1 MKGEKVDID
10 SIKNS
15 VMEEMK
21 GIRQRTEKFGK
32 EAAAYA
38 QEKGK
43 AMGNELGSVANR
55 TGRSL
60 GDIIALLF
68 KIFAYFIVGC
78 MAFTVFM
85 SLIGLG
91 IVSIGFMPLK
101 DFIIRNNTQDLL
113 VWGTLIFFIAVPI
126 IGVLTWLIRRLTK
139 VKSNSKLIRASF
151 ICMWIVGWACISM
164 LGASVGKDFRHAN
177 ENLTE
182 QEIILSNPAIN
193 KLLITSQSPMNKYVR
208 GRWFKLEPFS
218 GIDEDTAYIK
228 NYKIEIVKSLNDSF
242 RVTIIKMADG
252 RTRAIAQET
261 ADRIEFDGTQKDT
274 VLQLDRGIAI
284 NKTDKFRNQRILIR
298 IYVPV
303 GKQIRI
309 DGSMEGYN
317 RIHTLFSDGNIDI
330 DFNDEEQG
338 WDTDVD
344 YVMKADG
351 LFTLDGKPAKESNKN
366 CKRQGIRIDNNGME
380 INDGT
385 ERVKIDKNGINIT
398 SGEPDNEDKKERII
412 DSIETKQ
419 QREKDS
425 LEEKHEREKEKI
437 LNSVPN
443 AILIPVSFPGLIQ

>member
-1 MKGEKVDID
+1 MGPRDFPDFLRVGFSPGALVLYIILWMVLPEANTTAEKLEMKGEKVDID

-38 QEKGK
+38 QQKGK
-43 AMGNELGSVANR
+43 AMGNELGSVANK

-78 MAFTVFM
+78 MAFALFM

-91 IVSIGFMPLK
+91 IVSIGLMPLK

-139 VKSNSKLIRASF
+139 VKSNSKLIRAAF

-164 LGASVGKDFRHAN
+164 LGASLGKDFRHAN

-182 QEIILSNPAIN
+182 QEIVLSNPAIN

-261 ADRIEFDGTQKDT
+261 ADRIEFDGHK
-274 VLQLDRGIAI
+274 
-284 NKTDKFRNQRILIR
+284 
-298 IYVPV
+298 
-303 GKQIRI
+303 
-309 DGSMEGYN
+309 
-317 RIHTLFSDGNIDI
+317 
-330 DFNDEEQG
+330 
-338 WDTDVD
+338 
-344 YVMKADG
+344 
-351 LFTLDGKPAKESNKN
+351 
-366 CKRQGIRIDNNGME
+366 
-380 INDGT
+380 
-385 ERVKIDKNGINIT
+385 
-398 SGEPDNEDKKERII
+398 
-412 DSIETKQ
+412 
-419 QREKDS
+419 
-425 LEEKHEREKEKI
+425 KI
-437 LNSVPN
+437 LFYN
-443 AILIPVSFPGLIQ
+443 